1 MSQKIVSMAA
11 VAAAAAAA
19 VFTLANAQAPQRPL
33 TVEDRVAALERQ
45 VATLDTR
52 AGLNSTALPGGA
64 NDRDYALTSRID
76 QLQQAMDRLATDV
89 QRVERLAD
97 NAARDASQAQR
108 EAMYAQQAARD
119 AANRIR

>member
-1 MSQKIVSMAA
+1 MSSKHIFMAA
-11 VAAAAAAA
+11 VAAAAMVTIAE
-19 VFTLANAQAPQRPL
+19 AQAPQRPL

-52 AGLNSTALPGGA
+52 FGVSNAAQPGGIG
-64 NDRDYALTSRID
+64 DRDYALSSRID
-76 QLQQAMDRLATDV
+76 QLQQAVDRLATDI